1 MKVIVTDEVAAE
13 GLALLA
19 QDPRIEMEVKLGLS
33 KDELLAIIGNYEV
46 IITRS
51 GTNVDK
57 DVLDAGSKL
66 KVVARAG
73 VGIDNVDVDY
83 ASSRGVIVVNAPF
96 GNTNSAA
103 EHTMALLLSVC
114 RNVTKANASLKGGE
128 WKRAPFTGVELK
140 GKTAGV
146 IGLGKVGGRVA
157 TRLKAFECEVLACD
171 PYIAVKRA
179 HDLGVKLV
187 SHDEIY
193 KNCDIITVHTP
204 LNEETRD
211 MIGKREFALM
221 QDGVIV
227 LNVARGGVINEDAL
241 LENLKNG
248 KIGLAAIDVYS
259 VEPPKTDALKELIS
273 QDKLI
278 VTPHLGANTH
288 EAQINVAVD
297 VSREILNYLDE
308 QPLENAVNIPRF
320 DMALMEQ
327 MRPFMNLIRVM
338 CDFAIQLVESNPA
351 KFTFGYTGQIAH
363 YDCSPLTVFGLAA
376 LLNRMV
382 DQDVNMVNA
391 SLIAEQMGIVV
402 DESKSTH
409 SDAFSN
415 LVTLVIEGADQKRR
429 LISGTLF
436 EGAPRIVRLR
446 DYSMDFNPEEHMLL
460 LHYGDRPGM
469 IGRIGTI
476 MGKHDIN
483 IASMNLG
490 RSEKKGEAMVILSL
504 DSAVPPEVQAE
515 IRQATEASFIKAIH
529 LPVK

>member
-1 MKVIVTDEVAAE
+1 MKVIVTDEVAAA
-13 GLALLA
+13 GLALLE
-19 QDPRIEMEVKLGLS
+19 QDPRIEMDVKLGLS
-33 KDELLAIIGNYEV
+33 KEELLGLIGNYEV

-57 DVLDAGSKL
+57 DILDAGTKL
-66 KVVARAG
+66 KLVARAG

-103 EHTMALLLSVC
+103 EHTMALLLSAC
-114 RNVTKANASLKGGE
+114 RNVTKANASLKSGE

-157 TRLKAFECEVLACD
+157 TRLKAFECDVLACD

-204 LNEETRD
+204 LNDETRD
-211 MIGKREFALM
+211 MIGAREFAM
-221 QDGVIV
+221 MPDGVIV
-227 LNVARGGVINEDAL
+227 LNVARGGVINEAAL
-241 LENLKNG
+241 LDNLKNG
-248 KIGLAAIDVYS
+248 KISLAAIDVYS
-259 VEPPKTDALKELIS
+259 IEPPKTEILKELIA
-273 QDKLI
+273 QEKLV

-338 CDFAIQLVESNPA
+338 CDFGVQLVESNPA
-351 KFTFGYTGQIAH
+351 KVTFGYTGQIAH
-363 YDCSPLTVFGLAA
+363 YDCSPLTVFGLSA

-391 SLIAEQMGIVV
+391 SLIAEHMGIVV

-415 LVTLVIEGADQKRR
+415 LVTLVIEGADGKKR
-429 LISGTLF
+429 LLSGTLF

-446 DYSMDFNPEEHMLL
+446 DYSMDFTPTEHMLM

-469 IGRIGTI
+469 IGKIGTI
-476 MGKHDIN
+476 MGTHDIN
-483 IASMNLG
+483 IAAMNLG
-490 RSEKKGEAMVILSL
+490 RREQKGEAMVILSL
-504 DSAVPPEVQAE
+504 DSAVPQDVVAE
-515 IRQATEASFIKAIH
+515 IGRATEASFIKAIN
-529 LPVK
+529 LPGK

>member
-1 MKVIVTDEVAAE
+1 
-13 GLALLA
+13 
-19 QDPRIEMEVKLGLS
+19 
-33 KDELLAIIGNYEV
+33 
-46 IITRS
+46 
-51 GTNVDK
+51 
-57 DVLDAGSKL
+57 
-66 KVVARAG
+66 
-73 VGIDNVDVDY
+73 
-83 ASSRGVIVVNAPF
+83 
-96 GNTNSAA
+96 
-103 EHTMALLLSVC
+103 
-114 RNVTKANASLKGGE
+114 
-128 WKRAPFTGVELK
+128 
-140 GKTAGV
+140 
-146 IGLGKVGGRVA
+146 
-157 TRLKAFECEVLACD
+157 
-171 PYIAVKRA
+171 
-179 HDLGVKLV
+179 
-187 SHDEIY
+187 
-193 KNCDIITVHTP
+193 
-204 LNEETRD
+204 
-211 MIGKREFALM
+211 M

-227 LNVARGGVINEDAL
+227 LNVARGGILNEEAL
-241 LENLKNG
+241 LDNLKNG
-248 KIGLAAIDVYS
+248 KISLAAIDVYS
-259 VEPPKTDALKELIS
+259 IEPPKTEILKELIA
-273 QDKLI
+273 QEKLI

-320 DMALMEQ
+320 DMALMDQ

-338 CDFAIQLVESNPA
+338 CDFGVQLVDSNPS
-351 KFTFGYTGQIAH
+351 KVTFGYTGQIAH
-363 YDCSPLTVFGLAA
+363 YDCSPLTVFGLSA

-415 LVTLVIEGADQKRR
+415 LVTLVIEGADKKKR

-446 DYSMDFNPEEHMLL
+446 DYSMDFTPAEHMLL

-469 IGRIGTI
+469 IGKIGTI

-504 DSAVPPEVQAE
+504 DSAVPPEVVGELQ
-515 IRQATEASFIKAIH
+515 QATEASFIKAIH
-529 LPVK
+529 LPGK

>member
-13 GLALLA
+13 GLALLE
-19 QDPRIEMEVKLGLS
+19 QDPRIEMDIKLGLS
-33 KDELLAIIGNYEV
+33 KEELLKLIGDYEV

-57 DVLDAGSKL
+57 DVLDAGTKL
-66 KVVARAG
+66 KLVARAG

-103 EHTMALLLSVC
+103 EHTMALLLSAC
-114 RNVTKANASLKGGE
+114 RNVTKANASLKSGE

-193 KNCDIITVHTP
+193 KSCDIITVHTP
-204 LNEETRD
+204 LNDETRN
-211 MIGKREFALM
+211 MIGKREFAMM

-227 LNVARGGVINEDAL
+227 LNVARGGVINEEAL

-248 KIGLAAIDVYS
+248 KIGLSAIDVYS
-259 VEPPKTDALKELIS
+259 VEPPKTDTLKELIA
-273 QDKLI
+273 QEKLV
-278 VTPHLGANTH
+278 VTPHLGANTF
-288 EAQINVAVD
+288 EAQVNVAVD

-320 DMALMEQ
+320 DLALMDQ

-338 CDFAIQLVESNPA
+338 CDFGIQLVEGNPS
-351 KFTFGYTGQIAH
+351 KVTFGYTGQIAH
-363 YDCSPLTVFGLAA
+363 YDCSPLTVFGLSA

-402 DESKSTH
+402 DESKSTQ

-415 LVTLVIEGADQKRR
+415 LVTLVVETEGSKRR

-436 EGAPRIVRLR
+436 EGTPRIVRLR
-446 DYSMDFNPEEHMLL
+446 DYSMDFTPSEHMLL

-469 IGRIGTI
+469 IGKIGTI

-504 DSAVPPEVQAE
+504 DSAVPPDVVAEVKA
-515 IRQATEASFIKAIH
+515 ATEASFIRAIY

>member
-1 MKVIVTDEVAAE
+1 
-13 GLALLA
+13 
-19 QDPRIEMEVKLGLS
+19 
-33 KDELLAIIGNYEV
+33 
-46 IITRS
+46 
-51 GTNVDK
+51 
-57 DVLDAGSKL
+57 
-66 KVVARAG
+66 
-73 VGIDNVDVDY
+73 
-83 ASSRGVIVVNAPF
+83 
-96 GNTNSAA
+96 
-103 EHTMALLLSVC
+103 MALLLAAC
-114 RNVTKANASLKGGE
+114 RNVTKANASLKSGE

-193 KNCDIITVHTP
+193 KSCDIITVHTP
-204 LNEETRD
+204 LNEETRN
-211 MIGKREFALM
+211 MIGHREFAMM

-227 LNVARGGVINEDAL
+227 LNVARGGVINEEAL
-241 LENLKNG
+241 LENLKSH
-248 KIGLAAIDVYS
+248 KIALAAIDVYS
-259 VEPPKTDALKELIS
+259 EEPPKTPVLKELIA
-273 QDKLI
+273 QDKLV
-278 VTPHLGANTH
+278 VTPHLGANTF
-288 EAQINVAVD
+288 EAQVNVAVD

-327 MRPFMNLIRVM
+327 MRPFMNLIRSM
-338 CDFAIQLVESNPA
+338 CDFGMQLVEGNLA
-351 KFTFGYTGQIAH
+351 KVTFGYTGQIAH
-363 YDCSPLTVFGLAA
+363 YDCSPLTVFGLSA
-376 LLNRMV
+376 LLGRMV

-391 SLIAEQMGIVV
+391 TLIADQMGIVV
-402 DESKSTH
+402 DERKTTQ

-415 LVTLVIEGADQKRR
+415 LVTLIVETADEKKR

-436 EGAPRIVRLR
+436 EGSPRIVRLR
-446 DYSMDFNPEEHMLL
+446 DYAMEFTPSEHMLL

-469 IGRIGTI
+469 IGKIGTI

-504 DSAVPPEVQAE
+504 DSAVPKNVVEEV
-515 IRQATEASFIKAIH
+515 RKATEASFIKAIYM
-529 LPVK
+529 PVK

>member
-13 GLALLA
+13 GLALLE
-19 QDPRIEMEVKLGLS
+19 QDPRIEMDIKLGLS
-33 KDELLAIIGNYEV
+33 KAELLALIGDYEV

-57 DVLDAGSKL
+57 EVLDAGTKL
-66 KVVARAG
+66 KLVARAG

-103 EHTMALLLSVC
+103 EHTMALLLSAC
-114 RNVTKANASLKGGE
+114 RNVTKANSSLKKGE

-140 GKTAGV
+140 GKTVGV

-193 KNCDIITVHTP
+193 KSCDIITVHTP
-204 LNEETRD
+204 LNDETRD
-211 MIGKREFALM
+211 MIGKREFAMM

-227 LNVARGGVINEDAL
+227 LNVARGGVINEEAL

-248 KIGLAAIDVYS
+248 KISLAAIDVYS
-259 VEPPKTDALKELIS
+259 EEPPKTDTLKELIA
-273 QDKLI
+273 QDKLV
-278 VTPHLGANTH
+278 VTPHLGANTF

-320 DMALMEQ
+320 DLALMDQ

-338 CDFAIQLVESNPA
+338 CDFGIQLIEGNPA
-351 KFTFGYTGQIAH
+351 RVTFGYTGQIAH
-363 YDCSPLTVFGLAA
+363 YDCSPLTVFGLSA

-391 SLIAEQMGIVV
+391 TLIADQMGIVV
-402 DESKSTH
+402 DEMKTTQ

-415 LVTLVIEGADQKRR
+415 LVTLVIETSDGKKR
-429 LISGTLF
+429 LLSGTLF
-436 EGAPRIVRLR
+436 EGSPRIVRLR
-446 DYSMDFNPEEHMLL
+446 DYSMDFTPEEHMLL

-469 IGRIGTI
+469 IGKIGTI

-504 DSAVPPEVQAE
+504 DSAVPKDVVDE
-515 IRQATEASFIKAIH
+515 IGQATEASFIRAIY